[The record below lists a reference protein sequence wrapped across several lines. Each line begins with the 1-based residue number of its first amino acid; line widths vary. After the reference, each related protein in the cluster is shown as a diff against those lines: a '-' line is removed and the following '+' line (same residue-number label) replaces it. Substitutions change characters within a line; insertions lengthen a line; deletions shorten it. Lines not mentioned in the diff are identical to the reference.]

1 MGNFYTDNDDI
12 RFLFRH
18 IDLGQL
24 ARAFEEGFRFAGDF
38 DYAPSSEQE
47 AVRNYEMVLESLGK
61 LCADFIAPRAENV
74 DREGNQLNEDG
85 TVTRPRGIAEA
96 IEKLGQAEVMGFT
109 LPYRFGGL
117 NFPNL
122 VYSMA
127 NEILSRADASL
138 MNIFGLQG
146 IADTINAFASE
157 EIKRKYLPA
166 FANGKVTGAMVLTEP
181 DAGSD
186 LQAVKL
192 RAFQDAE
199 GHWFLHGVKRFI
211 TNGCGDIL
219 LVLARSEPDRSGGLG
234 LSLLVCEPGPTVQIR
249 RLEDKLGIH
258 GSPTCEIFF
267 DNTPC
272 ELIGERQRGLVPY
285 VATLMNGARIGIA
298 AQSVGIAEA
307 TYRIARDYA
316 ASRKQFSV
324 AIEKLPAVRDML
336 IDMKIAIEAG
346 RALLYDASRV
356 VDLAIGYNNQV
367 ENPWR
372 GRPALAPLHA
382 GGAEEQGQDALA
394 TNPPQDKEESKR
406 LKDNARLTKR
416 YAGMLTPMSKYY
428 CSEMCNRVA
437 YDSIQV
443 LGGSGYMRDYA
454 CERHARDARI
464 TTIYEGTSQLQ
475 VVAAVR
481 GVCSGTAEK
490 YLAVLASLEYDP
502 QVGDLLGTLAEGTQ
516 QLNAAIEFTKGQG
529 NDYMDLYG
537 RALVDVAIDLINGYL
552 FCGQASTK
560 VEMNVPVTV
569 ARASC
574 PCSSTTIAAKGMQ
587 GRDALATTTIP
598 MKQRK
603 TLLAKR
609 YVERNA
615 PKIKALTDLIRLGD
629 KSTFNDYEAL
639 VGPVPEA

>member
-1 MGNFYTDNDDI
+1 MGNFYRDNDDI
-12 RFLFRH
+12 QFLFRH
-18 IDLGQL
+18 MDLAEL
-24 ARAFEEGFRFAGDF
+24 ARYFEEDFRFAHEF
-38 DYAPSSEQE
+38 DYAPANKVE
-47 AVRNYEMVLESLGK
+47 AVRNYEMVLEALGE
-61 LCADFIAPRAENV
+61 LCADFIAPRAEEV
-74 DREGNQLNEDG
+74 DREGNRLNEDG
-85 TVTRPRGIAEA
+85 SVTRPASIREA

-109 LPYRFGGL
+109 LPHRFGGL

-127 NEILSRADASL
+127 IEILSRADASL

-157 EIKRKYLPA
+157 EIKQKYLPA
-166 FANGKVTGAMVLTEP
+166 FADGKVTGAMVLTEP

-192 RAFQDAE
+192 RAFQDAQ
-199 GHWFLHGVKRFI
+199 GNWFLHGVKRFI
-211 TNGCGDIL
+211 TNGCGEVL

-234 LSLLVCEPGPTVQIR
+234 LSLLVCEPGPTVHIR

-298 AQSVGIAEA
+298 GQSVGIAEA

-336 IDMKIAIEAG
+336 IDMKLAIEAG

-356 VDLAIGYNNQV
+356 VDLALGFNKRL
-367 ENPWR
+367 EK
-372 GRPALAPLHA
+372 
-382 GGAEEQGQDALA
+382 
-394 TNPPQDKEESKR
+394 NPPEDKDELKA
-406 LKDNARLTKR
+406 LKDSARIYKR

-437 YDSIQV
+437 YDSMQI

-454 CERHARDARI
+454 CERHLRDARI

-475 VVAAVR
+475 IVAAVR
-481 GVCSGTAEK
+481 GVCSGTGDK
-490 YLAVLASLEYDP
+490 YLAELAALEYDLA
-502 QVGDLLGTLAEGTQ
+502 VGDLLTKLAEGTK
-516 QLNAAIEFTKGQG
+516 QLGAAIAFAKEQG
-529 NDYMDLYG
+529 NDYMDLHG

-552 FCGQASTK
+552 FCSQAGTD
-560 VEMNVPVTV
+560 VEMNVAV
-569 ARASC
+569 AGNG
-574 PCSSTTIAAKGMQ
+574 AACNGQ
-587 GRDALATTTIP
+587 TIP

-603 TLLAKR
+603 LLLARR
-609 YVERNA
+609 YIEKNA
-615 PKIKALTDLIRLGD
+615 PKITALTDLICRGD
-629 KSTFNDYEAL
+629 KSTFSDYEAL
-639 VGPVPEA
+639 IGPVPEV

>member
-1 MGNFYTDNDDI
+1 
-12 RFLFRH
+12 
-18 IDLGQL
+18 
-24 ARAFEEGFRFAGDF
+24 
-38 DYAPSSEQE
+38 
-47 AVRNYEMVLESLGK
+47 EMVLEALGE
-61 LCADFIAPRAENV
+61 LCADFIAPRAESV
-74 DREGNQLNEDG
+74 DRTGNQLNEDG
-85 TVTRPRGIAEA
+85 TVARPEGIREA

-109 LPYRFGGL
+109 LPHRFGGL

-157 EIKRKYLPA
+157 EIKQKYLPD

-186 LQAVKL
+186 LQSVKL
-192 RAFQDAE
+192 RAYQDAA
-199 GHWFLHGVKRFI
+199 GQWFLHGVKRFI
-211 TNGCGDIL
+211 TNGCGDVL

-234 LSLLVCEPGPTVQIR
+234 LSLLVCGPGPTVHIR

-267 DNTPC
+267 DHTPC

-298 AQSVGIAEA
+298 AQSLGIAEA
-307 TYRIARDYA
+307 AYRIARDYA
-316 ASRKQFSV
+316 ASRKQFAV
-324 AIEKLPAVRDML
+324 AIERLPAVRDML
-336 IDMKIAIEAG
+336 IDMKLAVEAG

-356 VDLAIGYNNQV
+356 VDLALGYNNQA

-372 GRPALAPLHA
+372 GRPALE
-382 GGAEEQGQDALA
+382 GAERAVLPSASFRVGNPVPPSDRGQDARDTQGQDALA
-394 TNPPQDKEESKR
+394 TNPVQDKEQAKR
-406 LKDNARLTKR
+406 VKDSARLYKR
-416 YAGMLTPMSKYY
+416 FAGMLTPMSKYY
-428 CSEMCNRVA
+428 CSEMANRVA
-437 YDSIQV
+437 YDAMQV

-454 CERHARDARI
+454 CERHLRDARI

-490 YLAVLASLEYDP
+490 YLAELASQTYDP
-502 QVGDLLGTLAEGTQ
+502 QLSDLLARLAEGAQ
-516 QLNAAIEFTKGQG
+516 QLYAAISFTKGKG

-552 FCGQASTK
+552 FCGQASTR
-560 VEMNVPVTV
+560 VELSVPVAGNGAGRNGQTV
-569 ARASC
+569 
-574 PCSSTTIAAKGMQ
+574 
-587 GRDALATTTIP
+587 P

-603 TLLAKR
+603 ALLARR
-609 YVERNA
+609 YVEKNA
-615 PKIKALTDLIRLGD
+615 PKIKALTDLVCQGD
-629 KSTFNDYEAL
+629 QSTFSDYEAL
-639 VGPVPEA
+639 VGPVPEN